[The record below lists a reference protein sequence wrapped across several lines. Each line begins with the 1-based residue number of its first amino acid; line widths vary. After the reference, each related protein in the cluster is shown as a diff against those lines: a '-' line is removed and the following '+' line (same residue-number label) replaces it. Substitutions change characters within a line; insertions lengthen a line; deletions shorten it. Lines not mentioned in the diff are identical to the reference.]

1 MNNTFKMLLAAGAFV
16 AVQQS
21 QALTWR
27 DMESHLGTVLS
38 AGPGGTA
45 SATGEFD
52 ITGGSDS
59 ITITPPVYTDAG
71 NTYSDITGFQPGTD
85 VATAAR
91 ASFWFRD
98 DIDNAAEA
106 ERVVVT
112 LDLVV
117 PFKDQVL
124 QSEGFDIFGGTANI
138 LASLNADGKVTYEV
152 TAVDGDFVFD
162 YARLD
167 VDGID
172 NTIPSVPDG
181 GATAMLLGL
190 GTLGV
195 AAMRRKL
202 S

>member
-27 DMESHLGTVLS
+27 DMESHLGTILS

-45 SATGEFD
+45 SASGQFD
-52 ITGGSDS
+52 ITAGNDS

-71 NTYSDITGFQPGTD
+71 NTYNDITGFQPGTD
-85 VATAAR
+85 VATGAKVN
-91 ASFWFRD
+91 FWFRD
-98 DIDNAAEA
+98 DLDNTTEA
-106 ERVVVT
+106 ERVSVT
-112 LDLVV
+112 LDLANFLNNELV
-117 PFKDQVL
+117 KT
-124 QSEGFDIFGGTANI
+124 EGFSIFGGQADI
-138 LASLNADGKVTYEV
+138 LASLNADGKVDYQV
-152 TAVDGDFVFD
+152 TAIEGDFVFD

-172 NTIPSVPDG
+172 NQIPSVPDG